1 MDTKVAG
8 NLKRLREERSLTQE
22 ALADSLGVSAITVY
36 KWEAGR
42 LPVEYKMLVKIAE
55 FYDVPVDTFT
65 ADETE
70 EKAAKPITDKMPST
84 CKVCGGDLIHNYLEG
99 TCRCANCGNKWSI
112 SELYPDYS
120 KYAGVIATITKANAI
135 LNSRTELASADEA
148 NLLYKQ
154 AIIECTRLNDA
165 VYSDLVKICYEGQVK
180 ADRLEAYCRGKHFF
194 ENRSFSSA
202 SESPSQSV
210 NASEKRS
217 SLQIK
222 SRMVSGVMYSY
233 PNSILYSIADLT
245 MFDTLIDTCIMN
257 PPQPAFETENP
268 VLSPGPL
275 PWSFW

>member
-1 MDTKVAG
+1 MGDLSMDTKVAG

-202 SESPSQSV
+202 LNEL
-210 NASEKRS
+210 EK
-217 SLQIK
+217 
-222 SRMVSGVMYSY
+222 VSGYKDADVMIEKCKAALGAARKRRIPLIIVIAALSLVFLTAAI
-233 PNSILYSIADLT
+233 IL
-245 MFDTLIDTCIMN
+245 LIW
-257 PPQPAFETENP
+257 A
-268 VLSPGPL
+268 G
-275 PWSFW
+275 SFLIR